1 MEGVGN
7 RLQERKMLL
16 KLNNGAL
23 MKSCLIF
30 NGGYF
35 LTLPLDRGKRGH
47 LLNEREMFE
56 PESI

>member
-23 MKSCLIF
+23 MKKLF
-30 NGGYF
+30 DF
-35 LTLPLDRGKRGH
+35 
-47 LLNEREMFE
+47 
-56 PESI
+56 